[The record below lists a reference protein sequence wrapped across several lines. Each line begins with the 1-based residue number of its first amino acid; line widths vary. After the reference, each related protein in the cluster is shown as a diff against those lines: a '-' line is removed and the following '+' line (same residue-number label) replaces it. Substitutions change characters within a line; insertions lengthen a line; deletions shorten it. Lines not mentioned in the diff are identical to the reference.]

1 MKKYLAGIGA
11 FIALAVFTVVATAP
25 GTASAAC
32 PATPADCHH
41 DRTPVAT
48 ATAVPTSTPV
58 PVINVCRQ
66 LDTFGQRFVRDGF
79 GNCIPLQPAVPQISC
94 PPPSILQPQV
104 STSPY
109 GLQSGLY
116 GGYNVGALTYV
127 NGVSYLNGQ
136 VFNPNL
142 YGLSGYG
149 LNGFNNY
156 NTLACVAPPASPTP
170 VVQTNTVY
178 IPVPAA
184 APAAAAPVVAP
195 SLPVSAYSGSVRV
208 SPPNTG
214 DAGLKSVE

>member
-1 MKKYLAGIGA
+1 MHKLNKYLASIGA
-11 FIALAVFTVVATAP
+11 FIALAVFTVVVTAP

-41 DRTPVAT
+41 DRTPRAT
-48 ATAVPTSTPV
+48 PTAVPTSTPV

-94 PPPSILQPQV
+94 PPPNILQPQV

-142 YGLSGYG
+142 YGLGGYG
-149 LNGFNNY
+149 LNGFSNY

-184 APAAAAPVVAP
+184 APAAPVVAP
-195 SLPVSAYSGSVRV
+195 SPPSPAYSGYIR
-208 SPPNTG
+208 PPSTG
-214 DAGLKSVE
+214 SAGLKSVE